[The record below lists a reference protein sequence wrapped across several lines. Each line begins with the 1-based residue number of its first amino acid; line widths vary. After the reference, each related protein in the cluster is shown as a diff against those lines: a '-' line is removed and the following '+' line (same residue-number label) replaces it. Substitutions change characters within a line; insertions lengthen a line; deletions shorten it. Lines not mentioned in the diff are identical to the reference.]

1 MRAGAE
7 DVPQKANIL
16 LVDDRDENLTAL
28 EAILTSLDQNL
39 VRANSGEAALKA
51 LLEDEFAVILLDVVM
66 PGMDGFETAS
76 HIKQREKTKDVPI
89 IFLTGAGI
97 DRHRVFRGYAS
108 RAIDYLTKPFDPWVL
123 RSKVE
128 VFVELHQIKQRLRTQ
143 SQMLQR
149 DLAAETGEAAA
160 PVAEQLSRRVADI
173 TANLESL
180 RERIVTEEHDSDPS
194 TIEAVRDL
202 DRSVARLTTLVDA
215 IRGPQ

>member
-1 MRAGAE
+1 M
-7 DVPQKANIL
+7 PQKANIL

-76 HIKQREKTKDVPI
+76 HIKQREKTKEVPI

-128 VFVELHQIKQRLRTQ
+128 VFVELHQMKQRLRTQ

-149 DLAAETGEAAA
+149 DLSTQTGESAA
-160 PVAEQLSRRVADI
+160 PVADQLSRRVADI
-173 TANLESL
+173 NANLESL
-180 RERIVTEEHDSDPS
+180 REKVVTDEHDSDPS

-202 DRSVARLTTLVDA
+202 DRSVAQLTTLVDA
-215 IRGPQ
+215 IRGPE

>member
-1 MRAGAE
+1 M
-7 DVPQKANIL
+7 PQKANIL

-51 LLEDEFAVILLDVVM
+51 LLEEEFAVILLDVVM

-128 VFVELHQIKQRLRTQ
+128 VFVELHQMKQRLRTQ

-149 DLAAETGEAAA
+149 ELATASGESAL
-160 PVAEQLSRRVADI
+160 PVSDQLSRRVADI
-173 TANLESL
+173 NTNLESL
-180 RERIVTEEHDSDPS
+180 RERIVTDDHETDPN
-194 TIEAVRDL
+194 TVEAVRDL
-202 DRSVARLTTLVDA
+202 DRSVAQLTTLVDA
-215 IRGPQ
+215 IRGPE

>member
-1 MRAGAE
+1 MT
-7 DVPQKANIL
+7 VPHKANIL

-51 LLEDEFAVILLDVVM
+51 LLEGDFAVILLDVVM
-66 PGMDGFETAS
+66 PGMDGFETAA

-97 DRHRVFRGYAS
+97 DRHQVFRGYAS

-128 VFVELHQIKQRLRTQ
+128 VFVDLYHTKQQLRDQ
-143 SQMLQR
+143 SRMLRR
-149 DLAAETGEAAA
+149 DLGATSGA
-160 PVAEQLSRRVADI
+160 PTVSVAGQLSQRTAEI
-173 TANLESL
+173 NANLAML
-180 RERIVTEEHDSDPS
+180 RERVVTDSRDSDS
-194 TIEAVRDL
+194 ETVEAVRDL
-202 DRSVARLTTLVDA
+202 DRSVAQLTTLVEA
-215 IRGPQ
+215 IHGPV

>member
-1 MRAGAE
+1 M
-7 DVPQKANIL
+7 PQKANIL

-128 VFVELHQIKQRLRTQ
+128 VFVELHQMKQRLRTQ
-143 SQMLQR
+143 SQLLQR
-149 DLAAETGEAAA
+149 DLSAETGESSA
-160 PVAEQLSRRVADI
+160 PVSDQLSRRVADI
-173 TANLESL
+173 NTNLESL
-180 RERIVTEEHDSDPS
+180 REKVVTEEHDSDPS

-202 DRSVARLTTLVDA
+202 DRAVAQLTTLVDA
-215 IRGPQ
+215 IRGPE